1 MAIPENISDRYGKVN
16 EGSIAYLT
24 VKFKD
29 KTGALATPAS
39 ATWEVHDRESGSV
52 LLAATAIAPIANT
65 VELTL
70 TPAINTFID
79 SSNDEE
85 TRRVTI
91 KATWGVGNTTNAE
104 VDYDIVDLEWV
115 AG

>member
-1 MAIPENISDRYGKVN
+1 MAIENIGSVN

-29 KTGALATPAS
+29 KTNALAAPAS
-39 ATWEVHDRESGSV
+39 ATWEVHDVESGSV
-52 LLAATAIAPIANT
+52 LLAATPIAPIANT

-70 TPAINTFID
+70 TPTINTFVN
-79 SSNDEE
+79 SLNTEE
-85 TRRVTI
+85 QRRVTI

-104 VDYDIVDLEWV
+104 VDYNILDMTWV
-115 AG
+115 SG

>member
-1 MAIPENISDRYGKVN
+1 VAIKNQGSVN
-16 EGSIAYLT
+16 EGSVAYLT
-24 VKFKD
+24 VKFYD
-29 KTGALATPAS
+29 KNNNLAAPSS
-39 ATWEVHDRESGSV
+39 ATWEVHDIESGSV

-70 TPAINTFID
+70 TPTINTFI
-79 SSNDEE
+79 SSLNDEE

-91 KATWGVGNTTNAE
+91 KATWGVGSTTNAE
-104 VDYDIVDLEWV
+104 VDYDINDLTWV